1 MLDRTGN
8 DVIDFDFDVDVDFLE
23 PDVAETSDRGLRL
36 RPDDD
41 NVAGVSE
48 LTDSRSTTQ
57 PTVNLPP
64 QSRAE
69 IQLYGRSDDPRDRA
83 AVDYLDF

>member
-8 DVIDFDFDVDVDFLE
+8 DVIDFDFDVDFLE
-23 PDVAETSDRGLRL
+23 PDAAETSDSGSLL

-48 LTDSRSTTQ
+48 LTDSRSTPR